1 MTPYK
6 LGWFALCRL
15 SLVSA
20 SSGGGLGRVIL
31 EWDELV
37 MILLEEHLLGKNDK
51 EIKKIL
57 LFFFTD
63 TGEAFMCRE
72 WEPQLLAL
80 LPISQAVGRLN
91 QETLETMVEI
101 AFIYLQWHAIAT
113 FGRRVVCCLWCT
125 KPNLEYH
132 RCAWGLMSSRTGN
145 AASGPKF

>member
-1 MTPYK
+1 
-6 LGWFALCRL
+6 
-15 SLVSA
+15 
-20 SSGGGLGRVIL
+20 
-31 EWDELV
+31 

-72 WEPQLLAL
+72 REPQLLAL

-101 AFIYLQWHAIAT
+101 AFIYLQ
-113 FGRRVVCCLWCT
+113 
-125 KPNLEYH
+125 
-132 RCAWGLMSSRTGN
+132 
-145 AASGPKF
+145 